1 MLKISVVSTASGT
14 TLKLAGLL
22 ANPCV
27 DELKTCWEIL
37 RAISGERPIYV
48 DLSEVTRVRRRGKE
62 LLDLMRHEGVV
73 IVEPIPR
80 GTGGA
85 RRRNLPVEE

>member
-22 ANPCV
+22 ASPCV

-37 RAISGERPIYV
+37 RAISGERPIFV

-62 LLDLMRHEGVV
+62 LLDRMRCEGVV
-73 IVEPIPR
+73 IVEPYRDGSGDP
-80 GTGGA
+80 